1 MNKAQILILI
11 VTFVVIFG
19 VAVVAMLLLLNDP
32 VKARLSTLD
41 DRVAGG
47 AGNAVVATGG
57 AEGEGWLERL
67 SRFAAPLA
75 KLSVPAE
82 GWESSPMRLRFIN
95 AGWRD
100 ASTPGLFN
108 AGKTM
113 LTVGL
118 PLLVYILLPHH
129 ADRPVILTFLYIV
142 GAACVGYYA
151 PDCYLK
157 RRVSHRQREIFESFP
172 DALDLMT
179 VCVEAGLAMDAAL
192 ARVGGEIGLKSPIL
206 AEELQLVTLEMRAG
220 SAKEKALRNL
230 ALRTGVEDVDAL
242 AKMLIQADRFGT
254 SVGVALRIQSEQLRT
269 RRRQLIEENAAKIA
283 TKLLFPLIFCIFPA
297 LLVVLLGPA
306 VLQIMRAIMPVAGAG
321 GG

>member
-1 MNKAQILILI
+1 MSTVQIFLLILI
-11 VTFVVIFG
+11 FVLIFAL
-19 VAVVAMLLLLNDP
+19 AVVALMLLVRDP
-32 VKARLSTLD
+32 VKERLAALGKRDLARVE
-41 DRVAGG
+41 RGP
-47 AGNAVVATGG
+47 
-57 AEGEGWLERL
+57 GWLAQL
-67 SRFAAPLA
+67 AQLAAPLA

-82 GWESSPMRLRFIN
+82 GWDSSPVRVRFIN

-100 ASTPGLFN
+100 PSSPGLFH
-108 AGKTM
+108 AGKTV

-118 PLLVYILLPHH
+118 PVLVYLVLRQD
-129 ADRPVILTFLYIV
+129 AERDGGLTYLWLAC
-142 GAACVGYYA
+142 AAALGYYL
-151 PDCYLK
+151 PDLILK
-157 RRVSHRQREIFESFP
+157 RRIRLRPREIFECFP

-192 ARVGGEIGLKSPIL
+192 ARVGAEIGLKSPVL

-220 SAKEKALRNL
+220 SAKDKALRNL

-254 SVGVALRIQSEQLRT
+254 SVASALRIQSEQLRT
-269 RRRQLIEENAAKIA
+269 RRRQLIDESAGKIA

-306 VLQIMRAIMPVAGAG
+306 VLQIMRTIVPVAGATG
-321 GG
+321 